1 MTDDNASPD
10 PENLTPQAESR
21 SRSDTSW
28 GSRWDSIAQ
37 ERFDRHDWI
46 ELAATILLSLATIV
60 AAWSAYQSTR
70 WGGVQTSSYSA
81 SAAKRTLATQYNG
94 QYAAQLQIDVIT
106 WLSYLEH
113 RQDGDEI
120 GASFL
125 RERLRAEFAPAF
137 DAWEALVPEGEVP
150 PDTPF
155 SLPEYQPAARRQ
167 AEKLNAEAEELAATA
182 RDANQVSDNFVLVA
196 VIMAS
201 VLFFAGVGN
210 KLNGEK
216 LRLFMLA
223 MGIVLFGAGTLFMLS
238 LPQDFGI

>member
-1 MTDDNASPD
+1 MTDDNVPPESLAS
-10 PENLTPQAESR
+10 QAESR
-21 SRSDTSW
+21 AGSDTSW

-70 WGGVQTSSYSA
+70 WGGVQAASYSA
-81 SAAKRTLATQYNG
+81 AGASRTVATQYNG
-94 QYAAQLQIDVIT
+94 QFAAQLQIDVIT
-106 WLSYLEH
+106 WITYLEH
-113 RQDGDEI
+113 YQAGDER
-120 GASFL
+120 GAAFL
-125 RERLRAEFAPAF
+125 RERFRTEFAPAF
-137 DAWEALVPEGEVP
+137 DAWEALVPEGEIP

-155 SLPEYQPAARRQ
+155 TLPEYQPAARKQ
-167 AEKLNAEAEELAATA
+167 AEKYNAEAEELAAVG

-210 KLNGEK
+210 KLKAEK
-216 LRLFMLA
+216 LRLFMLT
-223 MGIVLFGAGTLFMLS
+223 MGIVLFAAGTLFMLS